1 MNRYVHINTGT
12 HGREDGSTVF
22 WISDEVTQELLTDK
36 DSLKDW
42 ENGANL
48 FMNQDMGLIK

>member
-1 MNRYVHINTGT
+1 MNRYLHINTGT

-36 DSLKDW
+36 KSMEDW
-42 ENGANL
+42 NKGANL
-48 FMNQDMGLIK
+48 FMNQDMGLIR